1 MRSFVFVVVRS
12 QGLGSAVLDYQ
23 KTENSSWIFQSHRLE
38 SWRARTGQFVR
49 ELPVWVMDTDLRW
62 WRVSHGGR
70 VSGYNRNRRM
80 HYLIEQDKNETPCYG
95 EM

>member
-38 SWRARTGQFVR
+38 SWRARTGQFGR
-49 ELPVWVMDTDLRW
+49 ELHVYVMDTDLRW
-62 WRVSHGGR
+62 WAGDSRWWA
-70 VSGYNRNRRM
+70 
-80 HYLIEQDKNETPCYG
+80 G
-95 EM
+95 EGLQLTVTDA